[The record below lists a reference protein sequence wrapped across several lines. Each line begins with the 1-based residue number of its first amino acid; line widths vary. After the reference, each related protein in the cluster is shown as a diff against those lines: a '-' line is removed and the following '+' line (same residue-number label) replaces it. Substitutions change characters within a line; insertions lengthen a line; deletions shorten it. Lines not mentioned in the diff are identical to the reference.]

1 MARSI
6 ISVIMVVLLV
16 LGLAVSV
23 CAADSAYDFADSGV
37 QVFAAPQSVA
47 TAPLVAAADTASATV
62 GEYGYISN
70 DFGSYDRI
78 QTSDTSASSRVNL
91 IYNTGTYFPSGIYS
105 IKIKPSVMPSSAYM
119 WYGSSQFMPGSTSFD
134 GDSVIFS
141 FSVSDAFTASSSF
154 QILLSY
160 ATTVDSS
167 SISINSYSAAY
178 YTPADGISSGY
189 TYSSGANTN
198 TYTVGDT
205 ISASFGDQPAGDY
218 LINIYQFTQGCDASY
233 SLSYNGRKLAT
244 NEQGGVVTAVVS
256 HGGGELALDGR
267 FTATRTTNRE
277 ISSAATASG
286 TGLVRLD
293 MMGPGTWIFEIYDIV
308 AVPLTNSSVEQY
320 GIFGPIVGFI
330 RDQYSSLKSFLSGQF
345 DSIRSIFAGD
355 ESGEFEQ
362 GTSQA
367 ADLADQQD
375 QLEQEILGGF
385 NDASGNVD
393 PSTITIPNDV
403 ISGFSFLSQLFMLV
417 FDGLGNYQVLVTVP
431 LCIGI
436 ALICIGRG
444 FNAADRALRAET
456 YRNRRASRKGG

>member
-1 MARSI
+1 
-6 ISVIMVVLLV
+6 
-16 LGLAVSV
+16 
-23 CAADSAYDFADSGV
+23 
-37 QVFAAPQSVA
+37 
-47 TAPLVAAADTASATV
+47 
-62 GEYGYISN
+62 
-70 DFGSYDRI
+70 
-78 QTSDTSASSRVNL
+78 
-91 IYNTGTYFPSGIYS
+91 
-105 IKIKPSVMPSSAYM
+105 
-119 WYGSSQFMPGSTSFD
+119 
-134 GDSVIFS
+134 
-141 FSVSDAFTASSSF
+141 
-154 QILLSY
+154 
-160 ATTVDSS
+160 
-167 SISINSYSAAY
+167 
-178 YTPADGISSGY
+178 
-189 TYSSGANTN
+189 
-198 TYTVGDT
+198 
-205 ISASFGDQPAGDY
+205 
-218 LINIYQFTQGCDASY
+218 
-233 SLSYNGRKLAT
+233 
-244 NEQGGVVTAVVS
+244 
-256 HGGGELALDGR
+256 
-267 FTATRTTNRE
+267 
-277 ISSAATASG
+277 
-286 TGLVRLD
+286 
-293 MMGPGTWIFEIYDIV
+293 MGPGTWIFEIYDIV